1 MKGIIQGYSHRSNI
15 VINYINLRCYNKFMI
30 QEFYKYLLRSFLII
44 FVFMTLGIIALNSI
58 DNCTDD
64 GCSEFQTTISNHL

>member
-1 MKGIIQGYSHRSNI
+1 
-15 VINYINLRCYNKFMI
+15 MI

-64 GCSEFQTTISNHL
+64 GCAEYQTTELYSKI